1 MQKLAF
7 EKNKDLMPK
16 TPFAFSAFVGTL
28 CLTCT
33 ALWLFYTY
41 SPINLLAISE
51 IIPDRAVIDENGSTK
66 LEGIIYFVR
75 QSFITSAAEKLVWP
89 FYLYIGTSFIAL
101 TLCLIGLKKW
111 AQIPRNY
118 FWGGFI
124 VWAGLIY
131 WTNTHRSISDI
142 SMVAI
147 DQLTSLGI
155 LSLIATAVLH
165 SAAIPRLL
173 FQVGDSSEFKQSR
186 RNWITFFGFSLLNL
200 LLTYGKE
207 FLGWDIQYTI
217 PGFLF
222 SQIAWLAY
230 TFQSGQLNALLRW
243 GINLFGLSTLL
254 YFFIS
259 GNDPGIS
266 AFVHWTLI
274 CQSVMLLLFPLF
286 IISNFRTPI
295 KQNLPVYKIV
305 HKAPHLDL
313 RLLYVGV
320 FILGSAWVYA
330 KNASVIHQFQA
341 AFYNERG
348 DISILTNDRKSA
360 EFAYQQAMLHS
371 KLNAKSNLSLAAMAM
386 QANDNESAAYYL
398 ATSLQKHAS
407 EKAYLSLA
415 NIYHANDH
423 AFEALF
429 MLQKAQVQFPS
440 SLEITTALAK
450 QFENLKSLDS
460 ATYYYQK
467 AFEIDP
473 DSPIS
478 TGNLIYNQKTALLN
492 NTDSDPAVAANNLAV
507 VLITG
512 KSTPIT
518 APESAQSPGT
528 DLRQW
533 AYVYNYQLYAKSQA
547 PEHPFN
553 QWAKNPL
560 TEAAFTEQSFLQ
572 AWQDY
577 YHEKP
582 LQALQKIDLLIK
594 KDTGT
599 QVQGLQNILSF
610 WKTSL
615 LKPQPTQAI
624 KTLLEA
630 KKALVKYPFQV
641 DVLQQ
646 ALPILNQYKQEKMA
660 YDAALAALQWNEGVP
675 VYYLI
680 FAMQAYQMGEI
691 TYGNEAKEQLK
702 KQSPNI
708 YSANLATLN
717 KALAEAI
724 RRQNFN

>member
-7 EKNKDLMPK
+7 EKTKDLMPK

-28 CLTCT
+28 CLICT
-33 ALWLFYTY
+33 ALWLFFSY
-41 SPINLLAISE
+41 SPINLHAISE

-66 LEGIIYFVR
+66 LEGVIYYVR
-75 QSFITSAAEKLVWP
+75 QSFITGAAEQYIWP
-89 FYLYIGTSFIAL
+89 IYLYTGASFLAL

-111 AQIPRNY
+111 AQIPNSY
-118 FWGGFI
+118 FFGGFL

-131 WTNTHRSISDI
+131 WTNLHRSLSEISWI
-142 SMVAI
+142 VI
-147 DQLTSLGI
+147 DQLNSLGI
-155 LSLIATAVLH
+155 ISLITIAVLL

-173 FQVGDSSEFKQSR
+173 FQLGDSHNFEQSR
-186 RNWITFFGFSLLNL
+186 RNWAIFFGFSFVNL
-200 LLTYGKE
+200 LLSYGKE
-207 FLGWDIQYTI
+207 FLGWDIQYAL

-222 SQIAWLAY
+222 SQIAWFAY
-230 TFQSGQLNALLRW
+230 SFQAGQLNARLRW

-254 YFFIS
+254 YFIVS
-259 GNDPGIS
+259 GNDPGVS

-348 DISILTNDRKSA
+348 DFALQAANRKSA

-371 KLNAKSNLSLAAMAM
+371 KLNAKSNLSLAAMAL

-407 EKAYLSLA
+407 ERAYLSLA
-415 NIYHANDH
+415 TIYQANDH

-429 MLQKAQVQFPS
+429 MLQKAQAQFPS

-460 ATYYYQK
+460 AAHYYQK

-478 TGNLIYNQKTALLN
+478 TGNLIYNQKTALIN
-492 NTDSDPAVAANNLAV
+492 STASDPAVAANNLAIA
-507 VLITG
+507 LKSG
-512 KSTPIT
+512 KTTPIT
-518 APESAQSPGT
+518 APDIAQSPGI

-547 PEHPFN
+547 PQHPFH
-553 QWAKNPL
+553 QWANNPL
-560 TEAAFTEQSFLQ
+560 TEAAFPEQNLLQ

-577 YHEKP
+577 HHGKP

-594 KDTGT
+594 KDTAT
-599 QVQGLQNILSF
+599 QATGLQNMLIF
-610 WKTSL
+610 WKTSM
-615 LKPQPTQAI
+615 LKPQSIQAI
-624 KTLLEA
+624 RTLQEA
-630 KKALVKYPFQV
+630 KKAIEQYPFQV
-641 DVLQQ
+641 DALQQ
-646 ALPILNQYKQEKMA
+646 ALPILNQYKQEKLG
-660 YDAALAALQWNEGVP
+660 YDAALAALQWNEEIP
-675 VYYLI
+675 VFYLI
-680 FAMQAYQMGEI
+680 FAMQAYQIGEI
-691 TYGNEAKEQLK
+691 TYGNEATEQLK
-702 KQSPNI
+702 KRNPNI
-708 YSANLATLN
+708 YAANQITLT
-717 KALAEAI
+717 KALADAI
-724 RRQNFN
+724 RRQNFD